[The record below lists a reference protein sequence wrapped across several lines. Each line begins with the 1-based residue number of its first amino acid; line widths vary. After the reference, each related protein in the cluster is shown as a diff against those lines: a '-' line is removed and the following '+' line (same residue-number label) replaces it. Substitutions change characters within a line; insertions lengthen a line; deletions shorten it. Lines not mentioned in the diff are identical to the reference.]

1 MGSSG
6 TCTWAKT
13 KNYPCPANQHRAV
26 VNIFPIFSHSLH
38 QKGRWCR
45 RVEIPGT
52 RHPSFICVLSETQL
66 WDKKIVYSKADTTL
80 WSQTE
85 GQRVKWSVTQVAL
98 AAWST
103 NVECFFIK
111 ETTRIT
117 MTICICVKWESHGR
131 FPLAFFYS
139 DGLLGRTENFSA
151 PSLVPSTCLFMNN
164 ALISLIRW
172 RGEPNQQNW
181 IFQVLRIKYIDF
193 GKKEAW
199 TLKMMNTK
207 EKEGGK

>member
-85 GQRVKWSVTQVAL
+85 GQRVKWSTGCLVNECRMFLYKGNDTYYHDYMYMREMRKSRSVPTCIFLFWWASWPYWEL
-98 AAWST
+98 FST
-103 NVECFFIK
+103 FSC
-111 ETTRIT
+111 
-117 MTICICVKWESHGR
+117 
-131 FPLAFFYS
+131 PLDLS
-139 DGLLGRTENFSA
+139 VHE
-151 PSLVPSTCLFMNN
+151 
-164 ALISLIRW
+164 
-172 RGEPNQQNW
+172 
-181 IFQVLRIKYIDF
+181 
-193 GKKEAW
+193 
-199 TLKMMNTK
+199 
-207 EKEGGK
+207 